1 MLKLSFLLAGL
12 AVLGLAPAA
21 YADTVIDTG
30 SVYTLTYSAA
40 GANVYDFVL
49 TINTNGYAPPSGDTT
64 NVLNAVAINVAKD
77 ASDYT
82 GFKVLQ
88 APAGYDTTLQ
98 NGGLGAQGC
107 NGNSSAYLCLDYT
120 GAGNGLPVAGSD
132 GKDDTYT
139 FIFQV
144 GVNDPSNLTTKDG
157 AANIKAL
164 FATDGAP
171 MNGRNTD
178 VYTENVTLTPTPTTP
193 EPGSLAL
200 LGTGVLGMVGVLR
213 RRLKA

>member
-1 MLKLSFLLAGL
+1 MLKKSFLVASL

-21 YADTVIDTG
+21 YADTVTDAG
-30 SVYTLTYSAA
+30 SVYTLTYSAT
-40 GANVYDFVL
+40 GTPNVYDFVL
-49 TINTNGYAPPSGDTT
+49 TINTNGYAPGGTDTT

-82 GFKVLQ
+82 GFEVIQ
-88 APAGYDTTLQ
+88 APAGYDTVLQ

-107 NGNSSAYLCLDYT
+107 NGNASAYLCLDYT

-139 FIFQV
+139 FIFQI
-144 GVNDPSNLTTKDG
+144 GVMDPSDLTTKAG

-164 FATDGAP
+164 YATDGTT
-171 MNGRNTD
+171 MNARNTD
-178 VYTENVTLTPTPTTP
+178 AYTENVTLTATTP

-200 LGTGVLGMVGVLR
+200 LGTGVLGVAGALR